1 MLSSVSPCT
10 TVWKQLIVQ
19 AFGTVAA
26 TAHKAHMSVKP
37 HGPHQIPHKFYV
49 CTLKGIICKDNV
61 GFTML
66 LANAV
71 MSDRDADS
79 TMYQSLVVIG

>member
-37 HGPHQIPHKFYV
+37 HGPHQIPFYV
-49 CTLKGIICKDNV
+49 CTLKGITCKDIV